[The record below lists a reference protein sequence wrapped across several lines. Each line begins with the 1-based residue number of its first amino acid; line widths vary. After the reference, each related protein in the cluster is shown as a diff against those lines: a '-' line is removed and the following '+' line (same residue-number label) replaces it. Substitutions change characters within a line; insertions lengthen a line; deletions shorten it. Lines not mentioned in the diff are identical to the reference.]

1 MAFVRDYDH
10 ITHLIEEG
18 KTSEARRSLAMILYR
33 NSRDAQAWWLY
44 AQVAEDDEQLR
55 HILGALTELPANPY
69 TALAKT
75 ALHKLDN
82 EAKWNNANRPSM
94 QNVAPAQ
101 KHHQADTTRQRSS
114 RMPRLFAAFAGLV
127 LLLVVSGAF
136 IIVSSAGRV
145 PASAM
150 AAQPTTAVRQTQVV
164 LMVTLPPQASP
175 TPLPSV
181 TPFPTSTPRP
191 TAMSFQP
198 TITPTPVL
206 PDLADVLPVLTQSLN
221 DHSVALD
228 KVSDS
233 LIASL
238 SEPDK
243 ISIGAVQASAGQA
256 DQIRRLR
263 NEITLLDLSKVSQEV
278 RQRIILPAHTAYA
291 DYANSLLQ
299 WIDLQIQAYQ
309 AYVSVSQA
317 PLTAVTAARQTWNER
332 YALAIKQ
339 TGVVNAKRTTFDK
352 ALTSYNL
359 YTQEIVLAAHTSSHA
374 AIYTGTDSQ
383 SVQLAAGKYK
393 VSYRVGAAGTL
404 ALVPADSGKTP
415 KITLANHLTSGDQ
428 IIELSG
434 GSYSI
439 AADSVVWWAVA
450 FDPLGDS

>member
-55 HILGALTELPANPY
+55 HILGALIELPANPY
-69 TALAKT
+69 TAPAKT
-75 ALHKLDN
+75 ALHKLKN
-82 EAKWNNANRPSM
+82 EAKWNNANRHST
-94 QNVAPAQ
+94 QNTSPVQ
-101 KHHQADTTRQRSS
+101 KRHQANTSPQRSS
-114 RMPRLFAAFAGLV
+114 RMPRLLAALV
-127 LLLVVSGAF
+127 GIVLVIVASGAL
-136 IIVSSAGRV
+136 IVVSSAGRA

-150 AAQPTTAVRQTQVV
+150 AAQPTTAIRQTQVV
-164 LMVTLPPQASP
+164 LMVTLPPKASP

-191 TAMSFQP
+191 TATPFQP
-198 TITPTPVL
+198 TITSTPVL
-206 PDLADVLPVLTQSLN
+206 PDLADVLPKLTQSLN

-228 KVSDS
+228 KVSDTV
-233 LIASL
+233 IAAL
-238 SEPDK
+238 SKPDK
-243 ISIGAVQASAGQA
+243 ISIGGVQASTAQV

-263 NEITLLDLSKVSQEV
+263 NEITLLDLSRVSHEV
-278 RQRIILPAHTAYA
+278 RQQVILPAHTAYA

-317 PLTAVTAARQTWNER
+317 SLTTVTAARQTWNER

-339 TGVVNAKRTTFDK
+339 TGVVDAKRTAFDK

-359 YTQEIVLAAHTSSHA
+359 YTQQVVLTAHTSSRVT
-374 AIYTGTDSQ
+374 IYTGTDSQ

-404 ALVPADSGKTP
+404 ALVPADSGTP
-415 KITLANHLTSGDQ
+415 KMILADHLTSGDQ

-434 GSYSI
+434 GPYSI
-439 AADSVVWWAVA
+439 DANLVVWWVVA
-450 FDPLGDS
+450 FDPQGDS